1 MCFGIYSHPS
11 LNTTVG
17 TFKGLPLRGRPFL
30 LYNEIIMTQSQTLEI
45 LKTGANVFLTGE
57 PGAGKTYVLNQYIDW
72 LISSDVPVAV
82 TASTGIAATHIGGM
96 TIHSWS
102 GIGARDVLDQYA
114 LDAIASN
121 EKVVRRVK
129 KARVLVIDEISM
141 LDGRVLDM
149 VETVCRTIKQKGE
162 SFGGIQV
169 ILVGDFFQLP
179 PIAGRGEMSR
189 FAFESRAWDTAKF
202 LTCYL
207 TEQHRQEDELLL
219 GLLNAIRKND
229 VDESHYTLLAEQT
242 EIGFV
247 DVEPT
252 KLFTHNSDVDSMNI
266 SRLKELNTEARTFK
280 MEAKGSKPLLLGL
293 VKNCLSPEVLEL
305 RVDAMVMCTKNNFE
319 AGYVNGTLARVV
331 RFDVDDGYP
340 VIETSDGREIKIVSQ
355 DWSIMEDSKVLAQIT
370 QVPLR
375 LAWAITVHKSQG
387 MSLDAAE
394 IDLRNAFTYGQG
406 YVALS
411 RVRTLTGM
419 KVLGLNSQALLVD
432 PRVVHKDEHFRSDS
446 DDADYAF
453 TEMDEAEILTMQKNF
468 VSASGGKWIEGEGK
482 KRVLNVESL
491 KKENT
496 YEITK
501 ELILKNLNA
510 HDIAK
515 ERKMALSTI
524 WSHVEKL
531 VDEKAIGEEHVSKL
545 IPANISWDEVYENLT
560 RAFEKHGTEKLK
572 PIFEELEEAYD
583 YDLIRI
589 GRILYSLEHA

>member
-1 MCFGIYSHPS
+1 
-11 LNTTVG
+11 
-17 TFKGLPLRGRPFL
+17 
-30 LYNEIIMTQSQTLEI
+30 MTQSQTLEI

-72 LISSDVPVAV
+72 LLSSDVSVAI

-102 GIGARDVLDQYA
+102 GIGARDTLDSYA
-114 LDAIASN
+114 LDSIASN
-121 EKVVRRVK
+121 EKTVRRVK

-149 VETVCRTIKQKGE
+149 VESVCRTIKQKGE
-162 SFGGIQV
+162 AFGGIQV

-189 FAFESRAWDTAKF
+189 FAFESRAWEASRF

-219 GLLNAIRKND
+219 GLLNSIRKND
-229 VDESHYTLLAEQT
+229 VDESHYTLLSEQT
-242 EIGFV
+242 EIAFP

-252 KLFTHNSDVDSMNI
+252 KLFTHNSDVESMNN
-266 SRLKELNTEARTFK
+266 SRLRELNTEGRTFK
-280 MEAKGSKPLLLGL
+280 MEAKGSKQLLVTL
-293 VKNCLSPEVLEL
+293 VKNCLSPEVLEV
-305 RVDAMVMCTKNNFE
+305 RKDAMVMCTKNNFE
-319 AGYVNGTLARVV
+319 EGYVNGTLGRVV
-331 RFDVDDGYP
+331 SFDTTDGYP
-340 VIETSDGREIKIVSQ
+340 IIETSDGRQIKMVSQ
-355 DWSIMEDSKVLAQIT
+355 DWSVREDDKVLAQIT

-411 RVRTLTGM
+411 RVRTLAGM
-419 KVLGLNSQALLVD
+419 KVIGLNSQALLVD

-446 DDADYAF
+446 DDAEYAF
-453 TEMDEAEILTMQKNF
+453 GEMDEEEILTMQKNF
-468 VSASGGKWIEGEGK
+468 VSASGGKWHEGEGQ
-482 KRVLNVESL
+482 KRVLNIESL
-491 KKENT
+491 KKEST
-496 YEITK
+496 YELTK

-510 HDIAK
+510 HDIAR

-524 WSHVEKL
+524 WGHVEKL
-531 VDEKAIGEEHVSKL
+531 VDEKAINHEHVERL
-545 IPANISWDEVYENLT
+545 IPSNISWNTIYPNLSK
-560 RAFEKHGTEKLK
+560 AFEKHGTEKLK
-572 PIFEELEEAYD
+572 PIYEELNEECD

-589 GRILYSLEHA
+589 GRILYSLKR

>member
-1 MCFGIYSHPS
+1 
-11 LNTTVG
+11 
-17 TFKGLPLRGRPFL
+17 
-30 LYNEIIMTQSQTLEI
+30 MTQSQTLEI

-72 LISSDVPVAV
+72 LLSSDVSVAI

-102 GIGARDVLDQYA
+102 GIGARDTLDSYA
-114 LDAIASN
+114 LDSIASN
-121 EKVVRRVK
+121 EKTVRRVK

-149 VETVCRTIKQKGE
+149 VESVCRTIKQKGE
-162 SFGGIQV
+162 AFGGIQV

-189 FAFESRAWDTAKF
+189 FAFESRAWEASRF

-207 TEQHRQEDELLL
+207 SEQHRQEDELLL
-219 GLLNAIRKND
+219 GLLNSIRKND
-229 VDESHYTLLAEQT
+229 VDESHYTLLSEQT
-242 EIGFV
+242 EIAFP

-252 KLFTHNSDVDSMNI
+252 KLFTHNSDVESMNN
-266 SRLKELNTEARTFK
+266 SRLRELNTEGRTFK
-280 MEAKGSKPLLLGL
+280 MEAKGSKQLLVTL
-293 VKNCLSPEVLEL
+293 VKNCLSPEVLEV
-305 RVDAMVMCTKNNFE
+305 RKDAMVMCTKNNFE
-319 AGYVNGTLARVV
+319 EGYVNGTLGRVV
-331 RFDVDDGYP
+331 SFDTTDGYP
-340 VIETSDGREIKIVSQ
+340 IIETSDGRQIKMVSQ
-355 DWSIMEDSKVLAQIT
+355 DWSVREDDKVLAQIT

-411 RVRTLTGM
+411 RVRTLAGM
-419 KVLGLNSQALLVD
+419 KVIGLNSQALLVD

-446 DDADYAF
+446 DDAEYAF
-453 TEMDEAEILTMQKNF
+453 GEMDEEEILTMQKNF
-468 VSASGGKWIEGEGK
+468 VSASGGKWHEGEGQ

-491 KKENT
+491 KKEST
-496 YEITK
+496 YELTK

-510 HDIAK
+510 HDIAR

-524 WSHVEKL
+524 WGHVEKL
-531 VDEKAIGEEHVSKL
+531 VDDKAINHEHVERL
-545 IPANISWDEVYENLT
+545 IPSNISWDTIYPNLSK
-560 RAFEKHGTEKLK
+560 AFEKHGTEKLK
-572 PIFEELEEAYD
+572 PIYEELNEECD

-589 GRILYSLEHA
+589 GRILYSLKR